1 VSSTSHT
8 EEKDDIPIGGT
19 IKSQDVITY
28 VIRAIIQSR
37 ICIERSKLTIASIQD
52 MRNTLKPL

>member
-1 VSSTSHT
+1 MSSTSYT

-28 VIRAIIQSR
+28 VIQPR
-37 ICIERSKLTIASIQD
+37 IYIERSELTIASIQD